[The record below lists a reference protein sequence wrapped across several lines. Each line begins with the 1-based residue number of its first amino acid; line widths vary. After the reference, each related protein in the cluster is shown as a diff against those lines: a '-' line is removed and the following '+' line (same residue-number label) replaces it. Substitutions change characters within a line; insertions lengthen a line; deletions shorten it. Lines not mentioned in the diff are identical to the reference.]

1 MPEGN
6 TMSEETTYFVEIVR
20 DSLDG
25 YTNRVRNEEAGASSF
40 VDNRVASLDGHM
52 VNLATFEE
60 LAPGEVPDEPT
71 FVKLGAVPGGAQA
84 AWTGVLLIAG
94 RNTAVQMF
102 RQSEGG
108 GT

>member
-1 MPEGN
+1 
-6 TMSEETTYFVEIVR
+6 MSEETTYLVEIVR

-25 YTNRVRNEEAGASSF
+25 YTNRVRNEEAGAASF

-60 LAPGEVPDEPT
+60 LAPGEVPPEPS
-71 FVKLGAVPGGAQA
+71 FVRLGELPAGKQA
-84 AWTGVLLIAG
+84 AWTGVVLIAG

-102 RQSEGG
+102 R
-108 GT
+108 